1 MRYSVRSLARP
12 LLENADKKL
21 IKSKGEVNRLKILV
35 CVKQVPDTT
44 EIKIDPVTNTLIRNG
59 VPSIVNPF
67 DKNALEA
74 ALQLKDKYGAEVT
87 VLSMGPG
94 QAAEAL
100 RECYAMGADNMV
112 LVSDRAFGG
121 ADTLATSYTLSAA
134 IRALGE
140 FDLILCGKQAIDGD
154 TAQVGP
160 EIAEHLGI
168 PQVTY
173 AADIEL
179 NDTTLTVTKEQED
192 CYEKIEVKLPALL
205 TAVKSLNEPRYPN
218 IRRKMQANRMEVRTL
233 TAADLPELDPARL
246 GLKGSPTKVKKTFV
260 PPVHSTGVRVEGKDA
275 GEQVGNLLKLL
286 SEAKITF

>member
-173 AADIEL
+173 AAD
-179 NDTTLTVTKEQED
+179 
-192 CYEKIEVKLPALL
+192 
-205 TAVKSLNEPRYPN
+205 
-218 IRRKMQANRMEVRTL
+218 MQANRMEVRTL

-275 GEQVGNLLKLL
+275 GEQAGNLLKLL